1 MEVLLIRHT
10 RVKPDRSICY
20 GSSDVELADTYPE
33 DMADVKKRLP
43 GDIAEY
49 PSRVSPLT
57 RCQVLARDLGLK
69 DFITDD
75 RLREFS
81 FGDWEMK
88 PWSEI
93 DPTELKGWFA
103 DMTQYPIPGGIAL
116 AVFAEKCA
124 EFWHDLTA
132 SGHERVAVVAHT
144 AVIHVLLARLLNMP
158 LNNMFTLHIDY
169 GGISKAT
176 VGKRRSVVDYVN
188 R

>member
-49 PSRVSPLT
+49 PARVSPLT
-57 RCQVLARDLGLK
+57 RCQILARDLGLR
-69 DFITDD
+69 DFVTDD

-88 PWSEI
+88 PWAEI
-93 DPTELKGWFA
+93 TPGDLKGWFE
-103 DMTQYPIPGGIAL
+103 DMTNYPIPGGIAL
-116 AVFAEKCA
+116 REFAEGCA
-124 EFWHDLTA
+124 AFWKDLTELRV
-132 SGHERVAVVAHT
+132 ERVAVVAHT
-144 AVIHVLLARLLNMP
+144 AVIHVLLAHLLNMP
-158 LNNMFTLHIDY
+158 FEKMFTLHIDY
-169 GGISKAT
+169 GGISKVT
-176 VGKRRSVVDYVN
+176 VGRKRTVVDYVN